1 MKVLSLFDGIS
12 CGMVALER
20 AGIPVEKYVAYE
32 IDDNAIK
39 VSKNNYPFIE
49 HCGDVLKAD
58 FTKYKGFDLLIGGSP
73 CTYWSV
79 AKTNGE
85 RETIPSGLGWDLFK
99 EYVRALKESECK
111 YFLYENNFSI
121 SPQIKVAITKELN
134 VEPIMINS
142 SLVSAQNR
150 KRLYWTNIPR
160 VNQPI
165 DKNIELKDI
174 LKPTHE
180 WKKVGKWVY
189 SKWGE
194 KQKIDTLKKLSSK
207 KSSTLTTRKTHPAN
221 YYLNEDKTMYTN
233 LDSEEWEKLQT
244 LPIGYTNILTE
255 VNRHKA
261 IGNAW
266 TVDVIAHIF
275 SFLRGDKND

>member
-20 AGIPVEKYVAYE
+20 AAIPVEKYVAYE

-73 CTYWSV
+73 CTYWSI

-85 RETIPSGLGWDLFK
+85 RETTPSGLGWDLFK

-121 SPQIKVAITKELN
+121 SPQIKAAITKELN

-150 KRLYWTNIPR
+150 KRLYWTNIPG
-160 VNQPI
+160 VSQPI

-174 LKPTHE
+174 LKSTHE
-180 WKKVGKWVY
+180 WKKVSNWVY

-207 KSSTLTTRKTHPAN
+207 KSSTLTTRKTHPVN

-244 LPIGYTNILTE
+244 LPVGYTSILTE
-255 VNRHKA
+255 VNRHKV
-261 IGNAW
+261 IGNGW
-266 TVDVIAHIF
+266 TVDVIAYIF
-275 SFLRGDKND
+275 SFLRGDK

>member
-20 AGIPVEKYVAYE
+20 AAIPVEKYVAYE

-73 CTYWSV
+73 CTYWSI

-85 RETIPSGLGWDLFK
+85 RETTPSGLGWDLFK

-121 SPQIKVAITKELN
+121 SPHIKAAITKELN

-150 KRLYWTNIPR
+150 KRLYWTNIPG

-174 LKPTHE
+174 LKSTHE
-180 WKKVGKWVY
+180 WKKVSNWVY

-207 KSSTLTTRKTHPAN
+207 KSSTLTTRKTHPVN

-244 LPIGYTNILTE
+244 LPVGYTSILSE

-275 SFLRGDKND
+275 SYLRGDEND